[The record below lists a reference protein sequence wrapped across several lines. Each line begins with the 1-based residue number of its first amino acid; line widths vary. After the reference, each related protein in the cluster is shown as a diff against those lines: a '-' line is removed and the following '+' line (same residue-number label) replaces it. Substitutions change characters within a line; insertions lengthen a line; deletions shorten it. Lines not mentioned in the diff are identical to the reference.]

1 MSTAALKAG
10 KGGKEG
16 KEGTAARSTASL
28 RHRLA
33 ERGIDTSLL
42 MLVPAL
48 FFAVA
53 LFIYPF
59 SYGIGLTFQ
68 PSPEIQQQ
76 WGGGMFANYV
86 AFFKDSFLFDSVWLT
101 MRLAL
106 PVAIFNVLASI
117 PVAFKLRQRFR
128 GKKLLTT
135 LVVLPITLGT
145 VLTAQGLL
153 IFAGRQGWLNRFL
166 IQIGVIDQPV
176 AFVNNY
182 WGVVFSLV
190 ISGFP
195 FAFLLIS
202 SYLSG
207 IDPSIEAAAKVM
219 GANWQQRFRRV
230 ILPLLA
236 PGLATTSIL
245 TFVLAFSV
253 FPSARLVGDAMGS
266 TRVMSLMAFRAF
278 GEQNDYPM
286 ASTIAIIMGLI
297 ELVVIAV
304 ILVWRSTMYKGSTG
318 GKG

>member
-10 KGGKEG
+10 KGG

-304 ILVWRSTMYKGSTG
+304 ILMWRSTMYKGSTG

>member
-10 KGGKEG
+10 KGG
-16 KEGTAARSTASL
+16 TAAKSTASL

-304 ILVWRSTMYKGSTG
+304 ILMWRSTMYKGSTG

>member
-1 MSTAALKAG
+1 MSTAALKA
-10 KGGKEG
+10 G

-304 ILVWRSTMYKGSTG
+304 ILMWRSTMYKGSTG

>member
-1 MSTAALKAG
+1 MITAAFKAG
-10 KGGKEG
+10 KGG
-16 KEGTAARSTASL
+16 AAAKSTASL

-304 ILVWRSTMYKGSTG
+304 ILMWRSTMYKGSTG

>member
-1 MSTAALKAG
+1 MSAPTISRPKAT
-10 KGGKEG
+10 E
-16 KEGTAARSTASL
+16 STASL

-48 FFAVA
+48 IFALA
-53 LFIYPF
+53 LFVYPF

-68 PSPEIQQQ
+68 PTPATQQK
-76 WGGGMFANYV
+76 WGAGVFSNYA
-86 AFFKDSFLFDSVWLT
+86 AFFKDSFVFDSIWLT

-106 PVAIFNVLASI
+106 PAALFNVLASI
-117 PVAFKLRQRFR
+117 PVAFKLRHRFR
-128 GKKLLTT
+128 GKRLLTI
-135 LVVLPITLGT
+135 LLVLPITLGT

-166 IQIGVIDQPV
+166 IQIGLIDQPLNL
-176 AFVNNY
+176 VNNY
-182 WGVVFSLV
+182 LGVMFSLV

-207 IDPSIEAAAKVM
+207 IDPSIEAAAKTM

-236 PGLATTSIL
+236 PGLATTFIL

-253 FPSARLVGDAMGS
+253 FP
-266 TRVMSLMAFRAF
+266 
-278 GEQNDYPM
+278 
-286 ASTIAIIMGLI
+286 
-297 ELVVIAV
+297 
-304 ILVWRSTMYKGSTG
+304 
-318 GKG
+318 

>member
-1 MSTAALKAG
+1 MSAPAIAPPKA
-10 KGGKEG
+10 
-16 KEGTAARSTASL
+16 TSSTASL

-33 ERGIDTSLL
+33 ERGIDRSLL

-48 FFAVA
+48 IFALA
-53 LFIYPF
+53 LFVYPF

-68 PSPEIQQQ
+68 PTPATQEQF
-76 WGGGMFANYV
+76 GGGVFSNYV
-86 AFFKDSFLFDSVWLT
+86 AFFEDKFVFDSIWLT

-106 PVAIFNVLASI
+106 PAALFNVLASI
-117 PVAFKLRQRFR
+117 PVAFKLRHRFR
-128 GKKLLTT
+128 GKKALTT
-135 LVVLPITLGT
+135 LLVLPITLGT

-166 IQIGVIDQPV
+166 LQIGLIDEPLTL
-176 AFVNNY
+176 VNNY
-182 WGVVFSLV
+182 LGVMFSLV

-207 IDPSIEAAAKVM
+207 IDPSIEAAAKTM
-219 GANWQQRFRRV
+219 GADWKQRFRRV

-236 PGLATTSIL
+236 PGLATTFIL

-266 TRVMSLMAFRAF
+266 TRVMALMAYRAF
-278 GEQNDYPM
+278 GEQTDYAM
-286 ASTIAIIMGLI
+286 ASTIAMMMGVI
-297 ELVVIAV
+297 ELVVVAIV
-304 ILVWRSTMYKGSTG
+304 LMWRSFLYKGSTG

>member
-1 MSTAALKAG
+1 MSTPTITAPKA
-10 KGGKEG
+10 
-16 KEGTAARSTASL
+16 TASTASL

-33 ERGIDTSLL
+33 ERGIDRSLL

-48 FFAVA
+48 VFALA
-53 LFIYPF
+53 LFVYPF

-68 PSPEIQQQ
+68 PTAATQEQF
-76 WGGGMFANYV
+76 GGGVFSNYV
-86 AFFKDSFLFDSVWLT
+86 AFFEDKFVFDSIWLT

-106 PVAIFNVLASI
+106 PAALFNVLASI
-117 PVAFKLRQRFR
+117 PVAFKLRHRFR
-128 GKKLLTT
+128 GKKALTT
-135 LVVLPITLGT
+135 LLVLPITLGT

-166 IQIGVIDQPV
+166 LQTGLIDEPLTL
-176 AFVNNY
+176 VNNY
-182 WGVVFSLV
+182 LGVMLSLV

-207 IDPSIEAAAKVM
+207 IDPSIEAAAKTM
-219 GANWQQRFRRV
+219 GADWKQRFRRV

-236 PGLATTSIL
+236 PGLATTFIL

-266 TRVMSLMAFRAF
+266 TRVMALMAYRAF
-278 GEQNDYPM
+278 GEQTDYAM
-286 ASTIAIIMGLI
+286 ASTIAMMMGVI
-297 ELVVIAV
+297 ELAVVAIV
-304 ILVWRSTMYKGSTG
+304 LMWRSFLYKGSTG

>member
-1 MSTAALKAG
+1 MSVTAAGRG
-10 KGGKEG
+10 KRPK
-16 KEGTAARSTASL
+16 STASM

-33 ERGIDTSLL
+33 ERGVDVSLL

-48 FFAVA
+48 VFAVA
-53 LFIYPF
+53 LFVYPF

-68 PSPEIQQQ
+68 PTAATQEQ
-76 WGGGMFANYV
+76 WGAGIWSNYV
-86 AFFKDSFLFDSVWLT
+86 AFFRDPFIFDSVWIT

-106 PVAIFNVLASI
+106 PVALFNVLVSI
-117 PVAFKLRQRFR
+117 PVAFKLRHKFR

-135 LVVLPITLGT
+135 LLVLPITLGT

-166 IQIGVIDQPV
+166 LEIGLISEPLQL
-176 AFVNNY
+176 VNNY
-182 WGVVFSLV
+182 LGVMFSLI

-219 GANWQQRFRRV
+219 GADWKQRFRR
-230 ILPLLA
+230 ITLPLLA
-236 PGLATTSIL
+236 PGLATTFIL

-253 FPSARLVGDAMGS
+253 FPSARLVGDASGE
-266 TRVMSLMAFRAF
+266 TRVMALMAYRAF
-278 GEQNDYPM
+278 GELLDYPM
-286 ASTIAIIMGLI
+286 ASTIAVMMGVV
-297 ELVVIAV
+297 ELLVIAV
-304 ILVWRSTMYKGSTG
+304 VLLWRSFMYKGSTG

>member
-10 KGGKEG
+10 KGG
-16 KEGTAARSTASL
+16 TAAKSTASL

-33 ERGIDTSLL
+33 ERGVDTSLL

-304 ILVWRSTMYKGSTG
+304 ILMWRSTMYKGSTG